1 MFLCFFCF
9 LRIYTFF
16 RWLACPPVFV
26 NFRTPQLRLILA
38 ASLVVKL
45 KESLRVSRA
54 TYVATFC
61 VTEISRQDLNHYYIA
76 FNIYIRYFLCKSC
89 ANQET
94 ETRRVSGI
102 SHAST
107 VSPKPSFTAPGRVG
121 DAVVGKG
128 NAGGT
133 KSKSGHPCS
142 CQNCSQAPPAEKTGR
157 DLCWIVPHVLPNDPI
172 GQGTELN

>member
-1 MFLCFFCF
+1 M
-9 LRIYTFF
+9 
-16 RWLACPPVFV
+16 FV

-94 ETRRVSGI
+94 ETRMAFGHVTRHDSLSKTILHGTWKGGRRRGRQRKCWRDKVKEWTSLLMPELLT
-102 SHAST
+102 SASCRKDWKRSLLNRPSCGQTT
-107 VSPKPSFTAPGRVG
+107 VNSFRG
-121 DAVVGKG
+121 
-128 NAGGT
+128 
-133 KSKSGHPCS
+133 S
-142 CQNCSQAPPAEKTGR
+142 
-157 DLCWIVPHVLPNDPI
+157 L
-172 GQGTELN
+172 